1 MKYLITFFIVIITS
15 NNLLANDIGKV
26 VMTYKSHEEYFT
38 HKPGDGFEYNLYTGC
53 SYFGEVTN
61 QTNYPIALGLF
72 KFVGYMP
79 DPWNTKWEGLS
90 HGYTNGVL
98 MPGDK
103 SPIKFTFNNSWTLAK
118 KLDEETLSRVI
129 LEYGC
134 LGQIENGNIV
144 ITGSGEKK
152 IVQFS
157 PDSGIKD
164 ANKYF
169 TIDDTFPIQIKLGVG
184 VTNL

>member
-1 MKYLITFFIVIITS
+1 MCKIPCLKSRIFMCLTK
-15 NNLLANDIGKV
+15 KV
-26 VMTYKSHEEYFT
+26 R
-38 HKPGDGFEYNLYTGC
+38 
-53 SYFGEVTN
+53 
-61 QTNYPIALGLF
+61 
-72 KFVGYMP
+72 
-79 DPWNTKWEGLS
+79 
-90 HGYTNGVL
+90 
-98 MPGDK
+98 
-103 SPIKFTFNNSWTLAK
+103 
-118 KLDEETLSRVI
+118 EETLSRVI